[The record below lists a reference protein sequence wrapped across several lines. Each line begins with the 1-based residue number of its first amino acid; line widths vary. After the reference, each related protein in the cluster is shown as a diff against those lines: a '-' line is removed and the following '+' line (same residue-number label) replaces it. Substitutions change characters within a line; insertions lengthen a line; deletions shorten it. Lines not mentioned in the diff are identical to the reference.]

1 MRKKSET
8 SIEKDWP
15 NLGFFKVLF
24 FFFFKI
30 FQLPGGGDILISEQN
45 NMIAFFDMVFDYQPN
60 GTCSMVTICRV
71 LTTIPQI

>member
-15 NLGFFKVLF
+15 NLGFFKVSF
-24 FFFFKI
+24 FFCFKI